1 MMQAANQLELIAVAA
16 MSSNRVIGKA
26 GQLPWHLPEDLKFF
40 KELTSGHPV
49 LMGRRT
55 FESIGRPLPNRHNV
69 IISKS
74 LDSAPEGTS
83 LISSIEALDDP
94 ESGLQG
100 KVFVIGGAQVYA
112 SLMPRIAEIYLSYIY
127 KEHEGETEFPHFEEG
142 FAKFSL
148 IRSHDLFEIRHY
160 ARHSQ

>member
-1 MMQAANQLELIAVAA
+1 MQSDNPLELIAVAA
-16 MSSNRVIGKA
+16 MSSNRVIGRC

-49 LMGRRT
+49 IMGRRT

-69 IISKS
+69 VISKS

-83 LISSIEALDDP
+83 LISSIEDLDAP
-94 ESGLQG
+94 ELRLNG

-112 SLMPRIAEIYLSYIY
+112 CLMPRIDERYLSYIY
-127 KEHEGETEFPHFEEG
+127 EEHEGETKFPDFEEG
-142 FAKFSL
+142 FADFSL
-148 IRSHDLFEIRHY
+148 IRTHDLFEIRHY
-160 ARHSQ
+160 TRH